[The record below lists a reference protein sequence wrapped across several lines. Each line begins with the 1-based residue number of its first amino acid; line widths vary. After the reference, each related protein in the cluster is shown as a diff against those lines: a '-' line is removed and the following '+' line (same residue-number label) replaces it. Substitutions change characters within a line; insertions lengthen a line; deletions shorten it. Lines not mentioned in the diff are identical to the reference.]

1 MPCYSTIQRT
11 KMTDAARLEEAMRAL
26 GYDVRTAGGVVDGLK
41 RGVEEMRF
49 SRATNAASPFVTYA
63 TDVARLQEIQRKYS
77 ELSVRAWAKRSGY
90 SVAASENEGQKLT
103 LINRRGK

>member
-11 KMTDAARLEEAMRAL
+11 KMTDATRLAEALTAL
-26 GYDVRTAGGVVDGLK
+26 GYDVRTVGGVVAGSK
-41 RGVEEMRF
+41 RGAEEMRF

-63 TDVARLQEIQRKYS
+63 TDLDRLQAIQRKYS

-90 SVAASENEGQKLT
+90 SVTRVEDDGNKLT
-103 LINRRGK
+103 FINRSK